1 MRTSR
6 GVAILGAMH
15 DLLLTPHVI
24 AGVVALASMIVPLVA
39 RKGGRLHRRAGWVFV
54 IAMIG
59 GIALVASGAPAH
71 TEAQRSPG
79 VGVARP

>member
-39 RKGGRLHRRAGWVFV
+39 RKGGRLHVARAGC
-54 IAMIG
+54 
-59 GIALVASGAPAH
+59 S
-71 TEAQRSPG
+71 
-79 VGVARP
+79 